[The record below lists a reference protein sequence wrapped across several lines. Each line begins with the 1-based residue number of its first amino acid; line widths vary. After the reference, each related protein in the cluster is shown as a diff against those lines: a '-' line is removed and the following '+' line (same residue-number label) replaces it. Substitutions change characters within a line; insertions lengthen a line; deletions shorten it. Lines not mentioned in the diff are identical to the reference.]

1 MKICS
6 KCNIE
11 KEVSEFYWEKTR
23 QRYKTACMVCEKEKC
38 IERYKKD
45 PEKIKA
51 NNKKWI
57 ENNKE
62 KFKQLV
68 KNNRNKY
75 KEYDKEYAKKNWLV
89 KKEDPDY
96 QLKHREY
103 QRQYKRQ
110 KRKDLI
116 FKLKENLRTYFY
128 RTITNKSNSV
138 FKYLGDLGEFKHHI
152 ESQFDSNMTWEN
164 YGTYW
169 EIDHIK
175 PIEMFNFTD
184 ENEIKEC
191 WNYKNLQPLTIN
203 ENRTKRYK
211 K

>member
-1 MKICS
+1 MKTCN
-6 KCNIE
+6 KCLQN
-11 KEVSEFYWEKTR
+11 KSLNDFSRSNSNKDGYMK
-23 QRYKTACMVCEKEKC
+23 YCKVCHGFQN
-38 IERYKKD
+38 
-45 PEKIKA
+45 KA
-51 NNKKWI
+51 
-57 ENNKE
+57 
-62 KFKQLV
+62 
-68 KNNRNKY
+68 NRNKY
-75 KEYDKEYAKKNWLV
+75 KEYNKEYAKKNWLV

-96 QLKHREY
+96 QSKHREY
-103 QRQYKRQ
+103 QKQYKRQ
-110 KRKDLI
+110 KRKDPI

-138 FKYLGDLGEFKHHI
+138 FKYLGDLGEFKYHI
-152 ESQFDSNMTWEN
+152 ELQFNNNMTWEN

-175 PIEMFNFTD
+175 PIEMFNFAD

-203 ENRTKRYK
+203 ENRTKRFK